1 MSSPKDY
8 VLEITPKL
16 DETKVESTNLIKFTV
31 RNKKD
36 DPAIKFRVP
45 LLVTITSVTVGYMLS
60 IIGSDFTKFEN
71 QLMHLKVH
79 QLGIIGVHL
88 LMILFLSL
96 KQVPEDSFIIM
107 KDIGLQSVSKK
118 AWRFQNDVE
127 TFIPLSNIIDLVLHE
142 GFHGYGQVI
151 FYLCILTK
159 SDSINKKNENVIKV
173 VFPEF
178 LPRKEILLQV
188 WKLSRELLFGKTR
201 RYWRRVP
208 GKGLQQIN

>member
-8 VLEITPKL
+8 VLDITPKL
-16 DETKVESTNLIKFTV
+16 DNTNLESVNLIKFTV
-31 RNKKD
+31 RNKKE
-36 DPAIKFRVP
+36 DPLVTFRVP
-45 LLVTITSVTVGYMLS
+45 IVVTISSILIGYLFS
-60 IIGSDFTKFEN
+60 ILGSEFTHFE
-71 QLMHLKVH
+71 
-79 QLGIIGVHL
+79 
-88 LMILFLSL
+88 FASL
-96 KQVPEDSFIIM
+96 KIHQIALATVLLLLILVLLLKQSPEDSFIIM

-127 TFIPLSNIIDLVLHE
+127 AFIPLSNIIDLVLHE

-159 SDSINKKNENVIKV
+159 SDSVNKKNENVIKV

-188 WKLSRELLFGKTR
+188 WKSSRELLFGKTR